1 MFYSVYYG
9 KMSKEETERVLERYG
24 REGSFLTRDSES
36 EPGSYC
42 LCVRR
47 SFVVHTFRISRSAGG
62 WAIQTPPGEKPQCF
76 QTLNQLI
83 DYYRKETPGNMV
95 PLLHPLE
102 KQALG
107 LNEDP
112 KYLEI

>member
-62 WAIQTPPGEKPQCF
+62 WAIQLPDVLLQNSK
-76 QTLNQLI
+76 LHLLI
-83 DYYRKETPGNMV
+83 VSTWFYFTV
-95 PLLHPLE
+95 T
-102 KQALG
+102 
-107 LNEDP
+107 
-112 KYLEI
+112 